1 MKNFTV
7 YKKYYFA
14 LGFFILGLLTM
25 FLIDKPGKGE
35 LYVTVVHETE
45 KTDLYTIDV
54 EYPQFPNLPKQFN
67 KKIKQTILDQVSDF
81 KKTSEENVKARRA
94 TASPKDSADYG
105 LNFLAGWTAEQL
117 NNSVVS
123 IVIHTSYY
131 TGGAHGGRNIYTFNF
146 DGDKKR
152 EITLDSLFR
161 TPGYLDKIAQ
171 YTMNDLKDQLK
182 ETSGSEPNMSM
193 LREGTS
199 PKIENF
205 SKFTIGV
212 EKSITFYFEQ
222 YQVAPYVAGEQKVVM
237 PLSYIISN

>member
-1 MKNFTV
+1 MKNFTE

-14 LGFFILGLLTM
+14 LGFFALGLLAM
-25 FLIDKPGKGE
+25 YLIASPRSNE
-35 LYVTVVHETE
+35 LHVTVVHETE
-45 KTDLYTIDV
+45 KTDLYTVDI

-81 KKTSEENVKARRA
+81 KKTSEETMKARRA
-94 TASPKDSADYG
+94 TASPKDTLDYG
-105 LNFLAGWTAEQL
+105 LNFSAGWTAEQL
-117 NNSVVS
+117 NRSVVS
-123 IVIHTSYY
+123 IVVHTNYY
-131 TGGAHGGRNIYTFNF
+131 TGGAHGGRNIYTFNY
-146 DGDKKR
+146 DGEKKR
-152 EITLDSLFR
+152 EVTLDSLFM
-161 TPGYLDKIAQ
+161 TSGYLDKISQ

-182 ETSGSEPNMSM
+182 DASGSDPNISM

-205 SKFTIGV
+205 SKFTISSD
-212 EKSITFYFEQ
+212 KSITFYFEQ